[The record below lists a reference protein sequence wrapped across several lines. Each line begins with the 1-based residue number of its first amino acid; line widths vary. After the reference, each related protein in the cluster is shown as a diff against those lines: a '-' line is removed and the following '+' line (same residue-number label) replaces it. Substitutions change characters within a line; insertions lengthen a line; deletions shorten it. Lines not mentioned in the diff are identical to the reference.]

1 MKRDMKEGEDWTAEG
16 AFKTLLNAGR
26 DGQGSTKREKNGH
39 LARIVNPMN
48 EDDGRKKGG
57 TLLGVGH
64 ATRTGRLCRLLNT
77 LTSLFAIREKF

>member
-48 EDDGRKKGG
+48 EDDGRKK
-57 TLLGVGH
+57 
-64 ATRTGRLCRLLNT
+64 
-77 LTSLFAIREKF
+77 